1 MIIAILIN
9 WKHYML
15 ASMLEQLR
23 NNSTIFICFL
33 KFVTQVNN
41 LKSTK

>member
-15 ASMLEQLR
+15 ALILRQLR
-23 NNSTIFICFL
+23 NNSIVFICFL
-33 KFVTQVNN
+33 KFVTPVNN
-41 LKSTK
+41 LKSIN